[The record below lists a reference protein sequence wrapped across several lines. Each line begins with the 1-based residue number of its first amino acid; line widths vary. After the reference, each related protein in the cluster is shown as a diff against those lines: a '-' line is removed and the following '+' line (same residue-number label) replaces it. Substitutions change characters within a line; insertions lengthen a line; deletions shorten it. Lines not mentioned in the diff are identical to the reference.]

1 MLDLPIS
8 DFPSCIKQVREP
20 ADTQTLFTQ
29 SAVPKSCW
37 PSLLG
42 EVKRIPIKR
51 RNRIF
56 TAYRESGFSASG
68 F

>member
-1 MLDLPIS
+1 LSIKSLRFG
-8 DFPSCIKQVREP
+8 DFSYRSE
-20 ADTQTLFTQ
+20 D
-29 SAVPKSCW
+29 
-37 PSLLG
+37 SLLG